1 MSVREPSKR
10 FRERL
15 GDPEFAKTALVVV
28 TGIGV
33 TVLFAASLAVDLY
46 FK

>member
-1 MSVREPSKR
+1 MPVAEPKG

-15 GDPEFAKTALVVV
+15 ADAEFAKTALVVV
-28 TGIGV
+28 TGIV
-33 TVLFAASLAVDLY
+33 VMVLFAASLAADLY